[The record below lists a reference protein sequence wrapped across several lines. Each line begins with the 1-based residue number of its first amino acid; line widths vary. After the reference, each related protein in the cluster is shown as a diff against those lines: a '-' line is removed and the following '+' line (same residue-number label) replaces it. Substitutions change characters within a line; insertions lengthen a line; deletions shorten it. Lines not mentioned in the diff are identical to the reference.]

1 MDDST
6 IAFIAILFFILA
18 VLIVGLV
25 YTHYSDRAYLNEI
38 NKAIETLKDLENGK

>member
-6 IAFIAILFFILA
+6 IALIATFVFILA
-18 VLIVGLV
+18 VLVVALV
-25 YTHYSDRAYLNEI
+25 YTHYSDRAYLNEV